1 MTTHSEKRVLAHRPE
16 QLFELVADV
25 QRYPEF
31 LPWCVAA
38 RVRSKTDEMLIA
50 DLIIGF
56 QMFRESFTSYVKMDR
71 DTLSIEVEYAEGPF
85 KYLTNKWL
93 FIEHP
98 DGCVIDFYV
107 DFEFKSRLLQTV
119 IESLFTEAVK
129 RMVRAFEARANSLYN
144 AQISAPPSP
153 NNRKPNRQKSGNQKP
168 KSLARPQGSR

>member
-1 MTTHSEKRVLAHRPE
+1 MTTHSEKRVIAHRPE

-25 QRYPEF
+25 QRYPQF

-71 DTLSIEVEYAEGPF
+71 DALSIEVEYAEGPF
-85 KYLTNKWL
+85 KYLTNKWQ

-129 RMVRAFEARANSLYN
+129 RMVRAFEMRANRLYN
-144 AQISAPPSP
+144 TQIAAPQNSGKINSAKASAPKAS
-153 NNRKPNRQKSGNQKP
+153 
-168 KSLARPQGSR
+168 KSLARPQG